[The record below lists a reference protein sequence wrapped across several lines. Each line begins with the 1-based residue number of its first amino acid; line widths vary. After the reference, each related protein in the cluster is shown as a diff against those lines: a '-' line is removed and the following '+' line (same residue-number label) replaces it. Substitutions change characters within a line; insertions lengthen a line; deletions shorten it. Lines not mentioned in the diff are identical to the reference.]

1 MRSVTVGAEPR
12 NSDRTRVSRRSAL
25 RSASFL
31 AGLGVAGLGLR
42 PLAADGSG
50 LAPAASVGDT
60 GDLPAP
66 VRARLPDAMREA
78 IAEAQQAALWPYGAV
93 LVDVDTGATVHTARN
108 ALESGDPTLYAEVHA
123 LRGAALAGI
132 DLRRTILVSTA
143 DPGPLAGS
151 VAVWARVAGIVFG
164 TSMTTLLSLG
174 WPEINIPV
182 REVVAASPFPSVP
195 VVEGVLAEETDR
207 LYSGG
212 PPPTNGP

>member
-1 MRSVTVGAEPR
+1 MPSVTVGDDSGS
-12 NSDRTRVSRRSAL
+12 SDRTRVSRRSAL
-25 RSASFL
+25 RSASLL
-31 AGLGVAGLGLR
+31 AGLGAAGLGLS
-42 PLAADGSG
+42 PLGADASG
-50 LAPAASVGDT
+50 PASAGGVGGAD
-60 GDLPAP
+60 DLPAP

-151 VAVWARVAGIVFG
+151 VAVWARVAGMVFG
-164 TSMTTLLSLG
+164 TSMATLLSLG

-182 REVVAASPFPSVP
+182 REVVAASPFPPVP
-195 VVEGVLAEETDR
+195 VVGGVLAEETDR